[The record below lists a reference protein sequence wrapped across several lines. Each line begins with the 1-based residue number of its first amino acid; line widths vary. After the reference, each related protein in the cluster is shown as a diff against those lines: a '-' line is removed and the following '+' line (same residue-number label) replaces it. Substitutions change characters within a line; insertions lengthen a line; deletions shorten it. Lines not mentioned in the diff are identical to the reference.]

1 MAFDPKQNFT
11 GNPFGAAD
19 MKRAGSGKKVGKIL
33 LIAVVVLFAAT
44 IALGAFTTVDE
55 GHVGVRYQFGRI
67 VEDDIPPGLVFKI
80 PYVQQ
85 IVKVDVREQT
95 YELITNAYTKD
106 TQTVE
111 NLIIKLNYSYD
122 ESALSDI
129 IRNVGIQN
137 VESKLI
143 IPQLQSV
150 VKNEIGQY
158 RAEELIQNRAKVQST
173 IEEKMSESLSQ
184 GGILVNNLAIEDIDF
199 EDGFEEAVRAKVV
212 AEQEALK
219 MQNKTKE
226 KEEMGPPNG
235 HRGGGGSGE
244 PENPGRRSGLRN
256 SYRSAGASEQSR
268 IHRTG
273 KGEKMGR
280 QTAPG
285 DGGQHQPLYQL
296 RSDHRPGVRTYCW
309 LL

>member
-19 MKRAGSGKKVGKIL
+19 MKRVGSGKKVGKIL

-226 KEEMGPPNG
+226 KEEM
-235 HRGGGGSGE
+235 
-244 PENPGRRSGLRN
+244 
-256 SYRSAGASEQSR
+256 A
-268 IHRTG
+268 
-273 KGEKMGR
+273 R
-280 QTAPG
+280 QTVIEAEAEAESQKIQADAQAYAIRTVQQELQNSPEYIELEKVKKWDGKLPQAMG
-285 DGGQHQPLYQL
+285 DSINPFINFDQITGQE
-296 RSDHRPGVRTYCW
+296 
-309 LL
+309 